1 MTAQTVKTL
10 MVPLSKYAMVP
21 ATATVLEA
29 VVTLEKAQEDYGETH
44 YPHRAVLVY
53 DENRKIVGKVCQ
65 TNVIQALEPDFTRKL
80 GEDSLTRFGI
90 SDEFIET
97 TLDQSNFWKIP
108 MRTLCHAAGALKV
121 SDVMHS
127 MTAGEFIRADAP
139 LREALSLLT
148 SGCLNSLLV
157 SEGDDVVGILR
168 LTDVFDH
175 VCLEMKAGS
184 EPKEGGME

>member
-1 MTAQTVKTL
+1 
-10 MVPLSKYAMVP
+10 MVPLSKYATVP
-21 ATATVLEA
+21 VTATVFEA
-29 VVTLEKAQEDYGETH
+29 VETLEKAQEDYGETH

-53 DENRKIVGKVCQ
+53 DEHRKIVGKVCQ
-65 TNVIQALEPDFTRKL
+65 SNVIQALEPDFTRKL

-97 TLDQSNFWKIP
+97 SLDQSNFWKIP
-108 MRTLCHAAGALKV
+108 MQTLCRAAGALKV

-127 MTAGEFIRADAP
+127 LTAGEFIRASAP
-139 LREALSLLT
+139 LRKALGLMT

-175 VCLEMKAGS
+175 VCREMKDGR
-184 EPKEGGME
+184 EPETDAVE